1 MKIRGV
7 VPPVGTPLK
16 QDDTVDEPG
25 LRRLNRYLLSAGVNA
40 IFANGSMGGFAFL
53 TDEEQVRSV
62 ATTVSEVNGVVP
74 VIGGIGETS
83 TSRAVRM
90 AKRIAAEGVTH
101 LSVLPPLYFLATQ
114 ENLISYF
121 SDIAAAVDTPIF
133 LYDNPVLTKNP
144 IQPETIAT
152 LRGTIPHLAGIKIS
166 NSDQANIQTVL
177 SMTKG
182 DPNFSVFTG
191 HEFLIL
197 VGLQMGCDGCVGG
210 VHNLC
215 PHIAVSLFEAFE
227 KGDIAKAYQM
237 QQDLIATWQ
246 LFRYGS
252 IWGGYEEALRYLG
265 ICDRAV
271 GRPYTMSMT
280 ESDRQG
286 VRKILDQYVKP
297 YLEVPAAP

>member
-1 MKIRGV
+1 
-7 VPPVGTPLK
+7 
-16 QDDTVDEPG
+16 
-25 LRRLNRYLLSAGVNA
+25 
-40 IFANGSMGGFAFL
+40 
-53 TDEEQVRSV
+53 
-62 ATTVSEVNGVVP
+62 
-74 VIGGIGETS
+74 
-83 TSRAVRM
+83 
-90 AKRIAAEGVTH
+90 
-101 LSVLPPLYFLATQ
+101 
-114 ENLISYF
+114 
-121 SDIAAAVDTPIF
+121 
-133 LYDNPVLTKNP
+133 
-144 IQPETIAT
+144 
-152 LRGTIPHLAGIKIS
+152 
-166 NSDQANIQTVL
+166 
-177 SMTKG
+177 MTKG